1 MRPLAV
7 LLAALALP
15 LLAVGSPL
23 RAQRVTSDTGDVMS
37 RVAQYVDAYY
47 SRAQSILAVE
57 TVRVQQVSRD
67 RMSDGFARRFVY
79 NLRVEWTPADGGPPE
94 ATLARELVSVN
105 GRAPRPGDEPHCTA
119 PRPITPE
126 PLAMFL
132 AERQGDFLFSDAEE
146 TRLDGRDL
154 LRLDFRIKEPDP
166 DVVSWDRECVTME
179 FPSRMRGRVWLDQET
194 GEILRIDEGATG
206 PVEVNGPPD
215 RRRNGLLPVI
225 VFDRSDTSIRY
236 RPVHFDDPDEML
248 LLPERIES
256 LTMSRTGGTR
266 RTQTYSNYRRFVTGG
281 RIVG

>member
-1 MRPLAV
+1 M
-7 LLAALALP
+7 
-15 LLAVGSPL
+15 G
-23 RAQRVTSDTGDVMS
+23 
-37 RVAQYVDAYY
+37 RVAQYVDSYY

-67 RMSDGFARRFVY
+67 RTSDGFARRFVY

-132 AERQGDFLFSDAEE
+132 AERQGEFRFSDAEE
-146 TRLDGRDL
+146 ARLDGRDL
-154 LRLDFRIKEPDP
+154 LRLDFRIREPDP

-179 FPSRMRGRVWLDQET
+179 FPSRMRGRVWLDPMT
-194 GEILRIDEGATG
+194 GEIFRIDEGATG

-215 RRRNGLLPVI
+215 RRRSGLLPVI
-225 VFDRSDTSIRY
+225 VFDRWDTSIRY
-236 RPVHFDDPDEML
+236 RPVHFDNPDETL

-266 RTQTYSNYRRFVTGG
+266 RTQTYANYRRFVTGG
-281 RIVG
+281 RLLR